1 MGFNEKTC
9 EKIVTGLGVMSSFA
23 LIIGLSVGLTIN
35 KDTPES
41 TSTVATT
48 STTTTTTTTTSTTT
62 TPIFE
67 ESESLIVMWSSSYK
81 LGCEIMV
88 VNIR

>member
-9 EKIVTGLGVMSSFA
+9 EKVVTGLGVVSSFA

-48 STTTTTTTTTSTTT
+48 ISTTT

-67 ESESLIVMWSSSYK
+67 ESESLIVMWSNSYK
-81 LGCEIMV
+81 LWCEIMV
-88 VNIR
+88 LKIL